1 MPLIQQVQKEV
12 YQKGLSAG
20 YKPSEISQMIAK
32 LPVYDNRNL
41 LRLLKQFEMEN
52 SNVYNNPR

>member
-12 YQKGLSAG
+12 YQKGLRAG
-20 YKPSEISQMIAK
+20 YKPSEISQMIAE

-52 SNVYNNPR
+52 SNVHNNPR